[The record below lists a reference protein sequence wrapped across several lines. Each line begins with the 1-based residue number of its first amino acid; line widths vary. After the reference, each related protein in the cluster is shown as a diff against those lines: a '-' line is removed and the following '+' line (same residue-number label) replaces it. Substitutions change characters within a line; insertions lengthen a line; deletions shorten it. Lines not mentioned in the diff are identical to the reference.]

1 MYVLNYTTLVQISEN
16 GYPFF
21 IIMLRVAWW
30 MRRSW
35 LIISKS
41 LEGSSRVSSE
51 PSSVCANGWNASP
64 QNTPKP
70 ILPRHRT
77 PKRTQRSDLTSCG
90 RYNPDSWR
98 NAMNIANSIE
108 LLSGFQLNKKKTKAL
123 WIGTSSKNKIDPLKF
138 QCPKDPI
145 KIPWNLPFP

>member
-41 LEGSSRVSSE
+41 LEGPSRVSSE

-70 ILPRHRT
+70 ILPSHRT
-77 PKRTQRSDLTSCG
+77 PKWTLRSDLTSCG

-98 NAMNIANSIE
+98 NAMNIANSTE
-108 LLSGFQLNKKKTKAL
+108 VLSGFQLRWLNRVMQDHEARASDLNRKL
-123 WIGTSSKNKIDPLKF
+123 IFSFFLLFS
-138 QCPKDPI
+138 
-145 KIPWNLPFP
+145 